1 MGLLD
6 RLSDLLGG
14 GDDDL
19 AEVFDSAS
27 DDAGSGS
34 GGDAGGA
41 GTDATDRD
49 AGDMTAAEFR
59 REAEAFAADH
69 GDDYRLDFTVESLAD
84 VDEYAAGQGDVMGAL
99 GEGMDDGEFLEQ
111 LDGGYTLWTGSYLGE
126 VLVRSFDAEWV
137 EDDGWAVEVPADGGA
152 LEVAVFDIA
161 AESVADEPLF
171 SAVGEEV
178 REDVEG
184 EGLGLAEAS
193 QAAAEQET
201 PQASAATELAEYWSE
216 YDLDF
221 SPASLARL
229 DDLVD
234 GQWESER
241 FRDAELGGED
251 HVDDLTFTALVEQ
264 LGSYYGEVL
273 VRTLDAGWVE
283 HDQLGTAVEVA
294 APGGVDDA
302 AAVNVYHVAE
312 DCLTEPSKFAVSFD
326 TVVDQLG
333 IDHEH
338 VSEGGQVVT
347 AGADVEA
354 GDVPTDPEALVEGFA
369 EDADELVER
378 HPEYDLDYSPA
389 SLQRLDRLVAEEF
402 ADHEFQDVELGQED
416 DGDSLFLTA
425 HAMEAGGYLAEVLDR
440 HLRGGWRDD
449 DGLYFVVQ
457 GREAEARLDP
467 VAIAADVFRG
477 EDSFAATYEALRGRL
492 SVPEQGPGDDAG
504 QPVGGETER
513 LRDDDAGQSV
523 GVDAGQPAG
532 DAGQS
537 VGVDAGQPAGDAGQS
552 VGVDAG
558 QSADSEAES
567 SSGEPAPADGDAAP
581 SGSAGESPPRGAAEA
596 LAAEYD
602 DRELEFTPRSL
613 ARLDELVA
621 AHPGDAGSLAGGLVA
636 YLGETLVRS
645 YGAEWARSD
654 GDWVVDV
661 GDDESMVLSL
671 WAVVEDRLAGETTF
685 AAVHDDIV
693 DGLALDGPT
702 LATEAAPERDRTIE
716 RFAARAAAETAAEQ
730 QAAPDPG
737 GAAGRY
743 RGAAE
748 ELVAG
753 WPSYELDYTVESLVR
768 LDGLVADEFDESG
781 GDRDYE
787 GDPLTVPEGAQLSIP
802 TDGSVEG
809 FAGYLAELFRRHHD
823 AEWGVEDGD
832 LVLAVEGPAGSQSFD
847 PELVA
852 VACFAG
858 ESAFVDV
865 YATVAA
871 EAGLEPPISG

>member
-6 RLSDLLGG
+6 RLSDLFGGGDG
-14 GDDDL
+14 GDDDI
-19 AEVFDSAS
+19 AEVFGSS
-27 DDAGSGS
+27 PDDGSGS
-34 GGDAGGA
+34 GGAGGA
-41 GTDATDRD
+41 GTDAADRD

-59 REAEAFAADH
+59 REAEEFAADH

-84 VDEYAAGQGDVMGAL
+84 LDEYADGQGERVL
-99 GEGMDDGEFLEQ
+99 GEEMDDGEFLEQ
-111 LDGGYTLWTGSYLGE
+111 LHGGYTLWTGSYLGE
-126 VLVRSFDAEWV
+126 VLVRSFDGEWV
-137 EDDGWAVEVPADGGA
+137 EDGGWAVEVPADGGA

-161 AESVADEPLF
+161 AESMADEPLF

-178 REDVEG
+178 RDGV

-193 QAAAEQET
+193 QAAAEQEK
-201 PQASAATELAEYWSE
+201 PQSSAATELAEFWSE

-234 GQWESER
+234 SQWESER
-241 FRDAELGGED
+241 FREAELGGEG

-294 APGGVDDA
+294 APGDVDDA
-302 AAVNVYHVAE
+302 AVVNVYHVAE

-333 IDHEH
+333 VDHAQ
-338 VSEGGQVVT
+338 VSEGGHVVT
-347 AGADVEA
+347 AEADLE
-354 GDVPTDPEALVEGFA
+354 GDDVPTDPETVVEGFA
-369 EDADELVER
+369 EDAADLVER

-402 ADHEFQDVELGQED
+402 ADHDFSDVELGQED

-425 HAMEAGGYLAEVLDR
+425 HAMEAGGYLAEVLERNLD
-440 HLRGGWRDD
+440 GGWRDD

-477 EDSFAATYEALRGRL
+477 EDSFAATYEALRGQL
-492 SVPEQGPGDDAG
+492 SIPGQGPGG
-504 QPVGGETER
+504 
-513 LRDDDAGQSV
+513 
-523 GVDAGQPAG
+523 DAGQPAG
-532 DAGQS
+532 GGTEGLGDDEAGEPA
-537 VGVDAGQPAGDAGQS
+537 GGDAGQPAGG
-552 VGVDAG
+552 GTR
-558 QSADSEAES
+558 
-567 SSGEPAPADGDAAP
+567 SGSDETAPAAGEAAP
-581 SGSAGESPPRGAAEA
+581 TGGAGETPPRGAAEA

-621 AHPGDAGSLAGGLVA
+621 AHSGDVGSLAGGLVA

-645 YGAEWARSD
+645 YGAEWSRSGD
-654 GDWVVDV
+654 DWVVDV
-661 GDDESMVLSL
+661 GDEESMMLSL
-671 WAVVEDRLAGETTF
+671 RAVVEDRLAGETTF

-702 LATEAAPERDRTIE
+702 LATEAAPERDRTLE
-716 RFAARAAAETAAEQ
+716 RFAARAAVESAAEQ

-737 GAAGRY
+737 EAAGRY

-768 LDGLVADEFDESG
+768 LDGLVAEEFDQSG

-823 AEWGVEDGD
+823 AEWVLGD
-832 LVLAVEGPAGSQSFD
+832 HDLMLAVEGPAGAQSFD

-858 ESAFVDV
+858 ESAFVDA

-871 EAGLEPPISG
+871 ETGLEPPISG